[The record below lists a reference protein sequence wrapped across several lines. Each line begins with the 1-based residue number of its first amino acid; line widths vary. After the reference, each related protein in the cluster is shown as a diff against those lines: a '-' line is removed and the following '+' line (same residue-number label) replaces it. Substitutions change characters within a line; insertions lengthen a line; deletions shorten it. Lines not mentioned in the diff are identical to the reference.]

1 MNLTGIPRSTSNNT
15 AQSDGLLQKAH
26 GHIKHDDLT
35 ESVEENCA
43 ELVLCSEIN
52 TNFFQKFYE
61 SVVKVHENLHLK
73 DIFI

>member
-35 ESVEENCA
+35 ESVEA
-43 ELVLCSEIN
+43 KLCRTGFMQWN
-52 TNFFQKFYE
+52 QHKFFQIFYE